1 VDATFSMIASSAVG
15 HEAYQQPEKFTPLI
29 DLLATIVSI
38 LIGISLAIS
47 AVLSS
52 RPSVG
57 SSNYTNEEEKKRI
70 EKILKHDDRS
80 LIDGQNLVFWLYY
93 VALIFALVFKW
104 ISIQGTGPEN
114 AQIYEKLIAGLFG
127 AVASLALL
135 WSATLPSLLRSINI
149 QRKDLD

>member
-1 VDATFSMIASSAVG
+1 
-15 HEAYQQPEKFTPLI
+15 
-29 DLLATIVSI
+29 
-38 LIGISLAIS
+38 
-47 AVLSS
+47 
-52 RPSVG
+52 
-57 SSNYTNEEEKKRI
+57 
-70 EKILKHDDRS
+70 
-80 LIDGQNLVFWLYY
+80 LVFWLYY

>member
-1 VDATFSMIASSAVG
+1 M
-15 HEAYQQPEKFTPLI
+15 
-29 DLLATIVSI
+29 
-38 LIGISLAIS
+38 
-47 AVLSS
+47 LSS

-57 SSNYTNEEEKKRI
+57 NSSYTTEEEKKRI

-93 VALIFALVFKW
+93 AALIFALLFKW
-104 ISIQGTGPEN
+104 ISVQGTGLEN
-114 AQIYEKLIAGLFG
+114 AQIYVKVISGVFG